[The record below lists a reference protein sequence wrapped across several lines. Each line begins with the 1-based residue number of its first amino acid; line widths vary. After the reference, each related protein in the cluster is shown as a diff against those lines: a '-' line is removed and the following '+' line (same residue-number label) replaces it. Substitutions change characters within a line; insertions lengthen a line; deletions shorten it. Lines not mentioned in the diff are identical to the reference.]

1 MTHERDVHHF
11 FHKENE
17 QMKTQHLLAAILAT
31 AFIAP
36 AFAQTNTPRIDQR
49 QVNQQNRI
57 DQGVQSGALTA
68 KETNTLDKREAKIAS
83 DEAAAKSDG
92 KVTKA
97 ERRKLTNEENRT
109 SRAIFRKKH
118 NARTASAS

>member
-1 MTHERDVHHF
+1 
-11 FHKENE
+11 
-17 QMKTQHLLAAILAT
+17 MKTRHLLAAILAT

-36 AFAQTNTPRIDQR
+36 AFAQNTNTPRIDQR

-83 DEAAAKSDG
+83 DEAAAKADG

-97 ERRKLTNEENRT
+97 ERRKLRNEENHT

-118 NARTASAS
+118 NARTAASAQ